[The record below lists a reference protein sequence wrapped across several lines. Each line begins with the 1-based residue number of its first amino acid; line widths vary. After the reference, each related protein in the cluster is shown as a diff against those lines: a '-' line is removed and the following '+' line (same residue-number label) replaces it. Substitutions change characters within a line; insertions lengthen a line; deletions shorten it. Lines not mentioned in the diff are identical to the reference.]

1 MHFGRTYL
9 RALLPQL
16 YQKVSIMLCV
26 NCMLVRLGFWTRE
39 TSLSEI
45 NVPYVVCCLE
55 TVGHVLLRGFHNL
68 NSVTGYAWSSLS
80 FANCMLYYVSWR
92 ISEETGKN
100 RNRPSVLLTNRLLF
114 RIQFENITNFSF
126 FVNLRW
132 GNQLLGQYLY
142 ERTKFVMKTENIK
155 VKYGGCHP
163 RRAFK

>member
-1 MHFGRTYL
+1 
-9 RALLPQL
+9 
-16 YQKVSIMLCV
+16 MLCV

-92 ISEETGKN
+92 ISGKTGKN
-100 RNRPSVLLTNRLLF
+100 RNRPSVLLTNLLLF
-114 RIQFENITNFSF
+114 RIQQVENITNLSF
-126 FVNLRW
+126 FVNFQW
-132 GNQLLGQYLY
+132 GN
-142 ERTKFVMKTENIK
+142 
-155 VKYGGCHP
+155 
-163 RRAFK
+163 